1 MRARRGSS
9 RRAAGAAWLAL
20 WTAWT
25 VASGGWAKTDQVVGD
40 GRISYL
46 SRPFAVTSGGFLLP
60 VAAAADAT
68 TPGDTSGS
76 AASIPS
82 SSVPVVP
89 REDPKAGSGAAPTM
103 GASASHTG
111 AQQTEDPNKGPPAAT
126 GESPSADQT
135 PAPPPLDDH
144 ATTQA
149 SPATA
154 DPAPSQTPT
163 IADPIADLA
172 ASCAI
177 EHSFGHDVLRQS
189 NVTLASLTGSGGGRE
204 RVVCTTDAEKGAAA
218 VAAAEDARLRREKE
232 ARKARSARLRKRR
245 KSRR

>member
-25 VASGGWAKTDQVVGD
+25 VASGGWAKTDQWVGD
-40 GRISYL
+40 GRTYL

-103 GASASHTG
+103 GASASHPG

>member
-1 MRARRGSS
+1 MGKWSHAGAKKPFEADDNCSQRSPLLTGAALVRDMRARRGSS

-25 VASGGWAKTDQVVGD
+25 VASGGWAKTDQWVGD
-40 GRISYL
+40 GRISYDSYL

-103 GASASHTG
+103 GASASHPG

-135 PAPPPLDDH
+135 PA
-144 ATTQA
+144 
-149 SPATA
+149 
-154 DPAPSQTPT
+154 
-163 IADPIADLA
+163 
-172 ASCAI
+172 
-177 EHSFGHDVLRQS
+177 R
-189 NVTLASLTGSGGGRE
+189 
-204 RVVCTTDAEKGAAA
+204 
-218 VAAAEDARLRREKE
+218 
-232 ARKARSARLRKRR
+232 
-245 KSRR
+245 